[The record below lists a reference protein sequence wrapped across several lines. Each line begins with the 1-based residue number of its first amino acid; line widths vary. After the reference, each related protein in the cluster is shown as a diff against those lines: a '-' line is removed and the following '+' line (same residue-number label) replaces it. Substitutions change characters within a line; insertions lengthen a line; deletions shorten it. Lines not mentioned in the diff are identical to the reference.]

1 MIFRSYDF
9 SWRLIQDNL
18 PALIKGLIITFQI
31 SIAGMLFAFL
41 FGIIF
46 SLMKMSRYGYFSSFA
61 NGVIQV
67 ARSIPLFVVLF
78 WVYYGL
84 SLKFHFNL
92 TSFQA
97 GAAALG
103 ITGGAYMAEVFRG
116 GIGAID
122 SGQREAASAI
132 GLSRAQGFWLVVF
145 PQAFRIILP
154 QTVNIYV
161 GLLKGA
167 TIVSIIGVEDMIY
180 VSQYVSLQTFRPFE
194 LYSFA
199 GVVFILSTLCVAG
212 FAFLIERKLS
222 EGSHRGK

>member
-1 MIFRSYDF
+1 MFKTYDF
-9 SWRLIQDNL
+9 SWSLIEKNL
-18 PALIKGLIITFQI
+18 PALIKGLIITFEI
-31 SIAGMLFAFL
+31 SIAGMLFAFC
-41 FGIIF
+41 FGIVF
-46 SLMKMSRYGYFSSFA
+46 SMMKSSQYRYFSSFA
-61 NGVIQV
+61 NGVIQISRAV
-67 ARSIPLFVVLF
+67 PLFVVLF

-84 SLKFHFNL
+84 SIKFHFNL

-97 GAAALG
+97 GTVALG
-103 ITGGAYMAEVFRG
+103 LTGGAYMSEIFRG
-116 GIGAID
+116 GINAID
-122 SGQREAASAI
+122 IGQREAANAI
-132 GLSRAQGFWLVVF
+132 GLSRSTSFWLVVF

-180 VSQYVSLQTFRPFE
+180 VSQYVSLNTFRPFE

-199 GVVFILSTLCVAG
+199 GVVFILSTLCIAG

-222 EGSHRGK
+222 AGSYHGK

>member
-1 MIFRSYDF
+1 MRGL
-9 SWRLIQDNL
+9 LITL
-18 PALIKGLIITFQI
+18 EI
-31 SIAGMLFAFL
+31 SIAGMAFAFV
-41 FGIIF
+41 FGIVF
-46 SLMKMSRYGYFSSFA
+46 AMLKMSQYKYFSKFA

-67 ARSIPLFVVLF
+67 SRSIPLFVILF
-78 WVYYGL
+78 WVYYGM
-84 SLKFHFNL
+84 SLKFKLSL

-97 GAAALG
+97 GAIALG

-122 SGQREAASAI
+122 VGQKEAASAI
-132 GLSRAQGFWLVVF
+132 GLTNSQAFRLVIF

-167 TIVSIIGVEDMIY
+167 TIVSVIGVSDMIY
-180 VSQYVSLQTFRPFE
+180 VAQYVSLQTFRPFE

-199 GVVFILSTLCVAG
+199 GVVFICLTLCVAG
-212 FAFLIERKLS
+212 FAWMIERKLS
-222 EGSHRGK
+222 EGARHGN

>member
-1 MIFRSYDF
+1 MLKTYDF
-9 SWRLIQDNL
+9 SWRLIEDNL

-31 SIAGMLFAFL
+31 SITGMLFAFF

-46 SLMKMSRYGYFSSFA
+46 SMMKMSQYRYFSSFA

-67 ARSIPLFVVLF
+67 SRSVPLFVVLF

-84 SLKFHFNL
+84 SLKFHLNF

-97 GAAALG
+97 GTIALG

-122 SGQREAASAI
+122 IGQREAAFAI
-132 GLSRAQGFWLVVF
+132 GLSRAMSFWLVVF

-222 EGSHRGK
+222 EGSHHGR